1 MTPLFSILNFPSF
14 DKIFETRKFE
24 EKLHI
29 VHCMLL
35 LPACKNRGE
44 IVKDGI
50 CTCPPGQIAMYG
62 ECIGMCY
69 VFSQYFGFFLENW

>member
-1 MTPLFSILNFPSF
+1 
-14 DKIFETRKFE
+14 
-24 EKLHI
+24 
-29 VHCMLL
+29 MLL
-35 LPACKNRGE
+35 LSACPNIGE

-69 VFSQYFGFFLENW
+69 VFSQYFGVFLENW